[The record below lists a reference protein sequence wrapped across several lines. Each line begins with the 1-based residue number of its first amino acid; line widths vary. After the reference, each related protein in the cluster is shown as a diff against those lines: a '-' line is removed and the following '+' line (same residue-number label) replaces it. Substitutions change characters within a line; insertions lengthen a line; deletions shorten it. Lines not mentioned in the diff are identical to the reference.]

1 MTDTAD
7 LDEMLAPPRQ
17 PRILLFDLERLP
29 GEFTMDVWEPRDLA
43 RLNYLHPDR
52 WSVKPRT
59 LMASWVWY
67 GERRANVVSAWDN
80 PDDPYHVART
90 MRDVMHQADTYVTFN
105 GRKADLKWLR
115 QDWAAGQI
123 PTPRPVRDVD
133 LYVAARTAF
142 ALESKSL
149 AYLAAFL
156 GLPGKQGRY
165 NAAEAKA
172 AALSDGPERRRL
184 VRYSK
189 QDSRL
194 MVPVLDRMRPFL
206 KHGPNLGLPFLDEER
221 RCPVCGSSDLT
232 RDGWAT
238 TDLTSFA
245 AYQCACGA
253 WSRSKSR
260 KHNVEQR
267 RVVGA

>member
-1 MTDTAD
+1 MSAD
-7 LDEMLAPPRQ
+7 LDAILTPSAPK
-17 PRILLFDLERLP
+17 ILLFDLERLP
-29 GEFTMDVWEPRDLA
+29 GEYTADIWEPRDLK
-43 RLNYLHPDR
+43 RVNYLHPDR
-52 WSVKPRT
+52 WTIRPRT
-59 LMASWVWY
+59 LCASWIWY
-67 GERRANVVSAWDN
+67 GEKRPGFVGAWEN

-90 MRDVMHQADTYVTFN
+90 LRDVMHQADTWITFN
-105 GRKADLKWLR
+105 GRAADLKWIR
-115 QDWAAGQI
+115 QDLAAGQI
-123 PTPRPVRDVD
+123 PTPRPVRDID

-149 AYLAAFL
+149 AYLSDFL
-156 GLPGKQGRY
+156 GLPGKAGRY

-172 AALSDGPERRRL
+172 AALAGGPERRRL

-189 QDSRL
+189 QDSRM

-206 KHGPNLGLPFLDEER
+206 KHGPNLGIPYLDDEL
-221 RCPVCGSSDLT
+221 RCPVCGGSDLT

-253 WSRSKSR
+253 WSRSKHRRHSVR
-260 KHNVEQR
+260 QR

>member
-1 MTDTAD
+1 VS
-7 LDEMLAPPRQ
+7 LAERAAAAAPSA

-52 WSVKPRT
+52 WTVKPRT

-133 LYVAARTAF
+133 LYVAARSAF
-142 ALESKSL
+142 SLESKSL

-172 AALSDGPERRRL
+172 AALADGPERRRL

-206 KHGPNLGLPFLDEER
+206 KHGPNLGLPYLDDER
-221 RCPVCGSSDLT
+221 RCPVCGGSDLT

-253 WSRSKSR
+253 WSRSKHR
-260 KHNVEQR
+260 RHAVTQR